1 MMLIDMYSLITSTLL
16 LIPAGEMDGRAT
28 YHIVLDNKVIEYSY
42 KEEFRN
48 LVITGKFEY
57 DEKMGDV

>member
-1 MMLIDMYSLITSTLL
+1 MYSLITSTLL
-16 LIPAGEMDGRAT
+16 LIPAGDVDGRET

-57 DEKMGDV
+57 DEMGDE